1 MGTRIA
7 VARRKCCTAS
17 STPRSP
23 AVTTTTGTAAP
34 SQKNEPKASWD
45 SEAGTFNS
53 RSTRS
58 GVRKKVKRD
67 PTNPTAVMRK
77 SEVHTSDGI
86 SGCRRWPI
94 RSATNLVNARESPR
108 SNKLKYPI
116 TTHARLMIPRRS
128 VPKPRLSTGKHTTA
142 TTTGKQLP
150 KRFHR
155 VLPARDRPLGTAVSK
170 DVTSGSRFSDAKDIS
185 WGMVFILCLLRA
197 SEASARAFV
206 SSRRFPSLQSPIL
219 PAPFRSR
226 VRQTWCAEPIQAFL
240 WLWRHSLKGFQLPLV
255 ENIADQLPQ
264 YARQS
269 QRQRPLRSGLC
280 LPSEAPSQAFAPR
293 RKQSHERNAAR
304 PWRSRSLQDG
314 PVAASATSLPH
325 NRGHGPN
332 PVLRRDYQ
340 DKGSP
345 ERPTECA

>member
-94 RSATNLVNARESPR
+94 LSATSLVSARESPR
-108 SNKLKYPI
+108 SNRLKYPI

-128 VPKPRLSTGKHTTA
+128 VPKPRLRMGKHTTA
-142 TTTGKQLP
+142 TTTGKQFP
-150 KRFHR
+150 KRFQS
-155 VLPARDRPLGTAVSK
+155 VLPASERPLGTTVSNG
-170 DVTSGSRFSDAKDIS
+170 VTSGSRFSDGRGIS
-185 WGMVFILCLLRA
+185 SELIFILCLGFALKQQFA
-197 SEASARAFV
+197 SF
-206 SSRRFPSLQSPIL
+206 RRFPSLQSPIL
-219 PAPFRSR
+219 PAPFPSQVHR
-226 VRQTWCAEPIQAFL
+226 TWCAESSPAFP
-240 WLWRHSLKGFQLPLV
+240 WLSRHCLKGFQLPPA
-255 ENIADQLPQ
+255 ENSGDLWPRC
-264 YARQS
+264 ARQS
-269 QRQRPLRSGLC
+269 QRQSLLRSGPS
-280 LPSEAPSQAFAPR
+280 LPSEGRCRAVAPR
-293 RKQSHERNAAR
+293 HKQSPEPNAAC
-304 PWRSRSLQDG
+304 P
-314 PVAASATSLPH
+314 
-325 NRGHGPN
+325 
-332 PVLRRDYQ
+332 
-340 DKGSP
+340 
-345 ERPTECA
+345 